1 MILGIGGEAGLMTQD
16 VAYRQFRF
24 PCLVRLK
31 ARIFIAV
38 VGDIDRI
45 IHKLLSDQVNDLRIK
60 IKVLVTHQILQ
71 RIVDGIHLRIRC
83 QIIERIIGDSGA
95 VALATAILIVGVDSS
110 PGLLKNELSIFYDS
124 QLRAGK
130 AMFNI
135 LLNDLVDEINGSLR
149 NTGFFQCSI
158 LQNGRIGNIDLDGFG
173 QIGRRNPGHLNGVG
187 TVDGP
192 FGDIDFPCISGSHL
206 RSINLMVVDEDTEAF
221 HTFGRCN
228 VKAPLP
234 MVCFE

>member
-60 IKVLVTHQILQ
+60 IKVLVTHQILK

-83 QIIERIIGDSGA
+83 QIIERIVGDSGA
-95 VALATAILIVGVDSS
+95 VALAGAVLIVGVDSS

-135 LLNDLVDEINGSLR
+135 LLNDLVDQINGSLR

-158 LQNGRIGNIDLDGFG
+158 LQNGRIRNIYLNCLR
-173 QIGRRNPGHLNGVG
+173 QIGRCNSAHLNCVCTIHCPVG
-187 TVDGP
+187 N
-192 FGDIDFPCISGSHL
+192 IYFPCVACSHL
-206 RSINLMVVDEDTEAF
+206 RSINRMIINKQFKALNA
-221 HTFGRCN
+221 FGRRD
-228 VKAPLP
+228 V
-234 MVCFE
+234 